1 MSKLTD
7 SSGEFFLKG
16 TLLEN
21 LKFFNFIQVTFIYL
35 FLICISEYSHLLYY
49 HVSLITSDKTIIT
62 CASHTMVMYRVGM
75 FQFMGCLSWKSRI
88 HRELIFRELD
98 FRPKFTMF
106 PIFPPLTFV
115 GETITMPVTRM
126 VLSLYNNIL
135 TCRC

>member
-21 LKFFNFIQVTFIYL
+21 LKFFNLIQVTFICL

-88 HRELIFRELD
+88 HRELD

-115 GETITMPVTRM
+115 VETITMLVTRM
-126 VLSLYNNIL
+126 VLSLI
-135 TCRC
+135 TIS